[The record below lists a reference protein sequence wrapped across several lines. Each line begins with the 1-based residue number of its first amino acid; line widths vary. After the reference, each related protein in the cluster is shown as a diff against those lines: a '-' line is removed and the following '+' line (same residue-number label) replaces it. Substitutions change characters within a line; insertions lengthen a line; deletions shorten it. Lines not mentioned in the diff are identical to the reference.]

1 MNPSLTTIP
10 ELDNSLSFVMSLAQ
24 KQYRAISNQRLAQA
38 FDITLE
44 MVGAIKVLDHLGC
57 IPQQQ
62 LADVLKRD
70 RSVTKRLVDNCIK
83 RGLIEASRSD
93 TNRKA
98 RMLSLTEE
106 GQRVNRESAPLLKQ
120 SSEEFFTQLSGEE
133 RQQLMGMLQKLVRE
147 DIRTE

>member
-1 MNPSLTTIP
+1 MNRTITAIP
-10 ELDNSLSFVMSLAQ
+10 ELDNSLTFIMSLAQ
-24 KQYRAISNQRLAQA
+24 KQYRAICTQRLQQE

-44 MVGAIKVLDHLGC
+44 MVGAMKVLNHLGC

-83 RGLIEASRSD
+83 RGLICAGKSD
-93 TNRKA
+93 ANRKA

-106 GQRVNRESAPLLKQ
+106 GERVNLACTPLLKQ
-120 SSEEFFTQLSGEE
+120 VQTQFFEGVSEQEQRLLRGILE
-133 RQQLMGMLQKLVRE
+133 KLVRE
-147 DIRTE
+147 DVRTQ

>member
-1 MNPSLTTIP
+1 MTLSITSIP
-10 ELDNSLSFVMSLAQ
+10 ELDNSLTFMMSLAQ
-24 KQYRAISNQRLAQA
+24 KQYRAVCNQQLQQA

-44 MVGAIKVLDHLGC
+44 MVGAMKVLDHLGC

-70 RSVTKRLVDNCIK
+70 RSVAKRLVDNCIK
-83 RGLIEASRSD
+83 RGLIEAGRSD

-106 GQRVNRESAPLLKQ
+106 GRRVNQASEPLIQSISESYFEK
-120 SSEEFFTQLSGEE
+120 LSDEE
-133 RQQLMGMLQKLVRE
+133 RVMLKGMLHKLVRD

>member
-1 MNPSLTTIP
+1 MNKTITAIP
-10 ELDNSLSFVMSLAQ
+10 ELDNSLTFIMSLAQ
-24 KQYRAISNQRLAQA
+24 KQYRAICTQKLQQE

-44 MVGAIKVLDHLGC
+44 MVGAMKVLKHLGC

-83 RGLIEASRSD
+83 RGLIRAGRSAS
-93 TNRKA
+93 NRKA

-106 GQRVNRESAPLLKQ
+106 GERVNLACTPLLKQ
-120 SSEEFFTQLSGEE
+120 VQDGFFEGVSEQE
-133 RQQLMGMLQKLVRE
+133 RRLLRGILEKLVR
-147 DIRTE
+147 DDVRTQ